1 MSAAESGNNT
11 RSDILFMLISAAA
24 FGYFGF
30 GSSWAHQMTTTNP
43 PVLLTMVVLLKWT
56 LRCGAVVFL
65 AAALLSLVHRTL
77 GSAAYAIAGLVT
89 AGVFAVVAIWEWT
102 NPQGYFSGV
111 PAFLLMLFAVWNGYG
126 SWCGFKDFLSA
137 VRRASHE
144 RHVFGADAP

>member
-1 MSAAESGNNT
+1 
-11 RSDILFMLISAAA
+11 
-24 FGYFGF
+24 
-30 GSSWAHQMTTTNP
+30 
-43 PVLLTMVVLLKWT
+43 
-56 LRCGAVVFL
+56 
-65 AAALLSLVHRTL
+65 
-77 GSAAYAIAGLVT
+77 LVT

-111 PAFLLMLFAVWNGYG
+111 PAFLLMLFSVWNGYG

>member
-1 MSAAESGNNT
+1 MTATESGNNT

-56 LRCGAVVFL
+56 LRCGAVMFL
-65 AAALLSLVHRTL
+65 AAALMSLVHRKL
-77 GSAAYAIAGLVT
+77 GSAAYAVTGLVT

-102 NPQGYFSGV
+102 NPQGYYSGV
-111 PAFLLMLFAVWNGYG
+111 PAFLLMIFAVWNGYG
-126 SWCGFKDFLSA
+126 SWCGIKDVLA
-137 VRRASHE
+137 IRRRKAPRE
-144 RHVFGADAP
+144 QIFGADAP